1 MDSSLSWTAMI
12 GGEFRK
18 REMSYIAFYLMLVS
32 SMYQKLKFFFVIDTR
47 KSTIMRGEG
56 NDNGEYR
63 RRMNY

>member
-1 MDSSLSWTAMI
+1 MI

-18 REMSYIAFYLMLVS
+18 HEMSYIAFYLMLVS

-56 NDNGEYR
+56 NDNGEYK